1 MKNPDKMSK
10 RELRLEVIENRRM
23 IKWLN
28 NEMENQRIVANSVIK
43 AGAKKIKELKGTHET

>member
-1 MKNPDKMSK
+1 MSK

-28 NEMENQRIVANSVIK
+28 NEMENQRI
-43 AGAKKIKELKGTHET
+43 GAKKIKELKGTHET

>member
-1 MKNPDKMSK
+1 MSK

-28 NEMENQRIVANSVIK
+28 NEMENQRIVRREKNQRIEGYA
-43 AGAKKIKELKGTHET
+43 

>member
-1 MKNPDKMSK
+1 MSK